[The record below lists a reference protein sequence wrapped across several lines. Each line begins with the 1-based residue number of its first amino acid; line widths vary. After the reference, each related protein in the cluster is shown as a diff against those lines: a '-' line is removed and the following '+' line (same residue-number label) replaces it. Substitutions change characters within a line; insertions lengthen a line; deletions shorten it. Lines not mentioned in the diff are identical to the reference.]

1 MELLQIITGLL
12 CIGAIV
18 YLVYQIK
25 DLYHAFQDS
34 ENFKDF
40 LANKDYE
47 KERLL
52 KVCNRLTDKNSKVI
66 KENETLKDE
75 LKTYRDC
82 IKDADK
88 CFEFYITRLE
98 DKIRKL
104 EDENKELKDDYRFVQ
119 DELIDYQLNDYL
131 EDEGC
136 K

>member
-1 MELLQIITGLL
+1 MDLLQIITGLL

-66 KENETLKDE
+66 KENETLKGE
-75 LKTYRDC
+75 LKTYHDC

-88 CFEFYITRLE
+88 CFEFYITKLE

-104 EDENKELKDDYRFVQ
+104 EDENKELKA
-119 DELIDYQLNDYL
+119 ELLAYI
-131 EDEGC
+131 EDRYKEKGII
-136 K
+136 